1 MEIKHVH
8 DVWYGVRKDEIDFNY
23 LKGMGYNIG
32 HIPNFSC
39 SNYGRTRDVYELN
52 PWIKKGTDSAPKC
65 IGVFS
70 WEKYVKILE

>member
-52 PWIKKGTDSAPKC
+52 PWD
-65 IGVFS
+65 
-70 WEKYVKILE
+70 

>member
-23 LKGMGYNIG
+23 LKGMVYNIG

-52 PWIKKGTDSAPKC
+52 PWIKKGTDKD
-65 IGVFS
+65 
-70 WEKYVKILE
+70 KIKKLFESIKQGE